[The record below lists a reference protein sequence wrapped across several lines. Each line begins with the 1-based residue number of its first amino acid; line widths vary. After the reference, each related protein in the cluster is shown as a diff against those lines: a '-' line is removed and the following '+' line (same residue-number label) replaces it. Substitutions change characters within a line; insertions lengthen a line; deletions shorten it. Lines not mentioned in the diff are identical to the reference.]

1 MKKKITEVNGVKVI
15 QRHSSGSIFYALFCL
30 LLVAIPVTM
39 LFIPWF
45 NITITDG
52 TDTYVASLTG
62 INLIKDVFIGQI
74 MGTGS
79 VFTIFITQLI
89 TDSGLT
95 FLSNFLPYIIP
106 ILAFA
111 LPFFYA
117 LVAFLAIFFLFFALE
132 LLFRG
137 RMSHL
142 KAPYVLAWFYFL
154 IVLFFCGLGVALPY
168 LINLLYSLI
177 SSPSFTIDMTLWA
190 LDWASYMNYIYIGVS
205 FISLIA
211 LGIIHKASFKNRIFI
226 GDIGDLSHEKKP
238 VADNVDADISQV
250 AISNTANE
258 ELIKK
263 VVQTPAIGLPPTIR
277 NIGGHAFSENL
288 NLIVAIIPLGIK
300 TIGRGAFANCGHL
313 KLVSLPLSIKT
324 IGTNCF
330 FNCAS
335 LQRINYAGTKEQWRH
350 VRRGP
355 NWLTKAGTATVV
367 CVDGTILVN
376 PYH

>member
-1 MKKKITEVNGVKVI
+1 MKKKIKEVNGVKVI
-15 QRHSSGSIFYALFCL
+15 QRHSLGSIFYAIFCL

-45 NITITDG
+45 KITATDG
-52 TDTYVASLTG
+52 TDTYVASLTA

-74 MGTGS
+74 MATGS
-79 VFTIFITQLI
+79 VFTFLITQLI
-89 TDSGLT
+89 TSSGLS
-95 FLSNFLPYIIP
+95 FLTGFLPYIIP
-106 ILAFA
+106 IIAFA
-111 LPFFYA
+111 LPIFYA
-117 LVAFLAIFFLFFALE
+117 IVAFFAIFFLFFALE

-137 RMSHL
+137 RMGHL

-154 IVLFFCGLGVALPY
+154 TVLFFSGLGVALPY
-168 LINLLYSLI
+168 LINLLYNLV
-177 SSPSFTIDMTLWA
+177 SSPSFTIDMTLWGG
-190 LDWASYMNYIYIGVS
+190 DWASYMNYIYIGVA

-211 LGIIHKASFKNRIFI
+211 LGVIHRVSFKNRIFI
-226 GDIGDLSHEKKP
+226 GDIGDLSRNKKQI
-238 VADNVDADISQV
+238 ADNVETDISQV
-250 AISNTANE
+250 AISNAVNE

-300 TIGRGAFANCGHL
+300 TLGRGAFANCGHL
-313 KLVSLPLSIKT
+313 KLVSLPISIKA

-330 FNCAS
+330 FNCAN

-355 NWLTKAGTATVV
+355 NWLTKAGTTTVV
-367 CVDGTILVN
+367 CVDGPILVN